1 MEEGHGWPGDQGAMG
16 GQVDLKGQNVG
27 NEVLETRKIINK

>member
-1 MEEGHGWPGDQGAMG
+1 MARRPRSNG

-27 NEVLETRKIINK
+27 KEVLETRKIINK